1 MGRKLYVGNLA
12 YSVTA
17 SDLEKLFEPY
27 GRVESAQVIADR
39 DTGQSKGFGFVEM
52 GSDAEAQAAIDK
64 LNGQDFGGRPMTVNE
79 ARPQQKKRNGPGG
92 GGGGGYGGGGG
103 GGGGYGGGGYGGGGR
118 GGSGGGYGG
127 GNRR

>member
-17 SDLEKLFEPY
+17 SDLEKLFEPF

-52 GSDAEAQAAIDK
+52 GSDQEAQAAIAG
-64 LNGQDFGGRPMTVNE
+64 LNGQEVSGRALTVNE
-79 ARPQQKKRNGPGG
+79 ARPKEGGGGGRGGFGGGRGGHGG
-92 GGGGGYGGGGG
+92 GGGGGRGGP
-103 GGGGYGGGGYGGGGR
+103 GGGR
-118 GGSGGGYGG
+118 RY
-127 GNRR
+127 